1 MNNRQTDIKREIQY
15 IAIDTD
21 TNKYYT
27 GKDTYRLYK
36 VTDIYVNILTINI
49 AVYRELRF
57 TNATCSLVMCLV
69 SILNQ

>member
-1 MNNRQTDIKREIQY
+1 MTDRHEKRDTMY

-27 GKDTYRLYK
+27 DKDTYRLKNIQSYS
-36 VTDIYVNILTINI
+36 TDIYVNILTI

-57 TNATCSLVMCLV
+57 TMRHVV
-69 SILNQ
+69 

>member
-1 MNNRQTDIKREIQY
+1 MY

-27 GKDTYRLYK
+27 DKDTYRLNKYTK
-36 VTDIYVNILTINI
+36 LDLYVDILTINI
-49 AVYRELRF
+49 AVQRAEIY
-57 TNATCSLVMCLV
+57 NATCSLVMCLV